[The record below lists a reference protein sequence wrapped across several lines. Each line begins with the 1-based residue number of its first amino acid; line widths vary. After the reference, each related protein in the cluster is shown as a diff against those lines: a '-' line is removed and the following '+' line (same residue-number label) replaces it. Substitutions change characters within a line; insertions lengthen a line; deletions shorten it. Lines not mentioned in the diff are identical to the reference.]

1 MKFSWVLVIDLGIS
15 KGWHTILRN
24 FQGWELAFSRI
35 SKGKVTNLKILEGGF
50 QKSISTTQPVWSFSG
65 IFQWTSEFHQ
75 KSQITILLAWQLELF
90 EKKNFQTGGTR
101 VEAGFHT
108 GVEIE
113 HGGLCPSPPHLLR
126 GLLKMWWRG
135 AWVNTWRGHG
145 GGGVLKNLSKNTRE
159 GVHLLVKLSA
169 ISLQACKFTKNELL
183 HTYFSR
189 AWPRF

>member
-1 MKFSWVLVIDLGIS
+1 M
-15 KGWHTILRN
+15 
-24 FQGWELAFSRI
+24 
-35 SKGKVTNLKILEGGF
+35 TNLKILEGGF

-113 HGGLCPSPPHLLR
+113 HGGLCPSPPAPIEGALENVMAG
-126 GLLKMWWRG
+126 GLSQYMEG
-135 AWVNTWRGHG
+135 AWG
-145 GGGVLKNLSKNTRE
+145 GGCLKICRKI
-159 GVHLLVKLSA
+159 HVKEF
-169 ISLQACKFTKNELL
+169 IC
-183 HTYFSR
+183 
-189 AWPRF
+189 

>member
-24 FQGWELAFSRI
+24 FQGWKLAFSRI

-65 IFQWTSEFHQ
+65 IFQWTGEFHQ
-75 KSQITILLAWQLELF
+75 KSQITILVAWQLELF
-90 EKKNFQTGGTR
+90 EKKNPNRGDEGWGR
-101 VEAGFHT
+101 VSHRCWDRAWRA
-108 GVEIE
+108 VP
-113 HGGLCPSPPHLLR
+113 LPPHLLR
-126 GLLKMWWRG
+126 GFFKMWWRG
-135 AWVNTWRGHG
+135 AWVNTWRGHWGG
-145 GGGVLKNLSKNTRE
+145 GGGVKNLSKKTRE
-159 GVHLLVKLSA
+159 GVHLLVKLPA